1 MATPEYAR
9 WLLLRAYVHH
19 TGRRVEK
26 LTDIERKTQQRL
38 CSGKPVHNIDALVAK
53 LEPIVPERA
62 EFRPVLPAPEPS
74 QWHKLVQENQREKP
88 QQDPADR

>member
-9 WLLLRAYVHH
+9 WLLLRAYVHMSL
-19 TGRRVEK
+19 RRVRM
-26 LTDIERKTQQRL
+26 LTGIPDKVLTRISR
-38 CSGKPVHNIDALVAK
+38 GDPVHNIDALVAK